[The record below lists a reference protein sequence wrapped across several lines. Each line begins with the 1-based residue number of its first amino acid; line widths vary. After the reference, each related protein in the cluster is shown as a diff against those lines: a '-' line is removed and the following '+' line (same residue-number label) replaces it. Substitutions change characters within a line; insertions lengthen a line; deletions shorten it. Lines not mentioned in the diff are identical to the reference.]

1 MQDLLFITQIKTV
14 TLHQKIFKLLNTYLF
29 KPSLLAGV
37 SCFLMSCSSSQ
48 DSKNKSIDPQNY
60 EYMSEQDYADHL
72 SLLKSS
78 FLKQPEINIIAQSPQ
93 MRRYFEKT
101 SREVLER
108 NEIFFRKLENAKIT
122 LLNLEIPL
130 HFSLPGGE
138 IFLSKGLMTKYVKHE
153 SVLVSILSFELIKSE
168 KNLYPKE
175 SYIPTGVFSL
185 ERIVQ
190 MNRLPL
196 EDKMEI
202 HKWAYYM
209 TTRTG
214 YDGEYYLSWLQILNR
229 NTADFVFLVGDINL
243 IPREESLFK
252 AFLIQNA
259 NEETVISKKGSSRE
273 FYRVINKLREMK

>member
-1 MQDLLFITQIKTV
+1 
-14 TLHQKIFKLLNTYLF
+14 
-29 KPSLLAGV
+29 
-37 SCFLMSCSSSQ
+37 MSCTSSR
-48 DSKNKSIDPQNY
+48 DSKDKPINIA
-60 EYMSEQDYADHL
+60 EHVYMSEQDYAEHL
-72 SLLKSS
+72 SMLKNS
-78 FLKQPEINIIAQSPQ
+78 FLKQPEIKIINPNLA
-93 MRRYFEKT
+93 MRNYFGQVT
-101 SREVLER
+101 SEILGK
-108 NEIFFRKLENAKIT
+108 NEIFFKRLEDAHVT
-122 LLNLEIPL
+122 LLNLDIPL
-130 HFSLPGGE
+130 HFSLPSGE

-153 SVLVSILSFELIKSE
+153 SVLVSILSYELIKSE

-175 SYIPTGVFSL
+175 SYVPTGLFSL
-185 ERIVQ
+185 ERMVN

-196 EDKMEI
+196 EDKMEV

-214 YDGEYYLSWLQILNR
+214 HDGEYYLSWLQTMNR

-273 FYRVINKLREMK
+273 FYRIMNQLRDVQ

>member
-1 MQDLLFITQIKTV
+1 M
-14 TLHQKIFKLLNTYLF
+14 
-29 KPSLLAGV
+29 KPSLIAGV
-37 SCFLMSCSSSQ
+37 SCLLLSCSSS
-48 DSKNKSIDPQNY
+48 DKSSSRPINLAEY
-60 EYMSEQDYADHL
+60 TYMSEKDYADHL
-72 SLLKSS
+72 STLKAS
-78 FLKQPEINIIAQSPQ
+78 FLKQPEIKIISQNFG
-93 MRRYFEKT
+93 MKRYFQGLA
-101 SREVLER
+101 LEILGR
-108 NEIFFRKLENAKIT
+108 NEIFFKNLEKANIT

-138 IFLSKGLMTKYVKHE
+138 IFLSKGLMTKYVRHE
-153 SVLVSILSFELIKSE
+153 SVLVSILSYELIKSE

-175 SYIPTGVFSL
+175 SFVPTGHFPL
-185 ERIVQ
+185 ERMIT

-214 YDGEYYLSWLQILNR
+214 HDGEYYLSWLQILNR

-252 AFLIQNA
+252 AFLIQNS

-273 FYRVINKLREMK
+273 FYHVINQLRELI

>member
-1 MQDLLFITQIKTV
+1 M
-14 TLHQKIFKLLNTYLF
+14 TLHQNNFKYLINYLV

-37 SCFLMSCSSSQ
+37 SCFLISCSSS
-48 DSKNKSIDPQNY
+48 NKADKPINLSGY
-60 EYMSEQDYADHL
+60 AYMSEKDYAEHL
-72 SLLKSS
+72 STLKTS
-78 FLKQPEINIIAQSPQ
+78 FLKQPEIKIISQNSS
-93 MRRYFEKT
+93 MKNYFSNLT
-101 SREVLER
+101 SEILGR
-108 NEIFFRKLENAKIT
+108 NEIFFKNLQSANIT

-138 IFLSKGLMTKYVKHE
+138 IFLSKGLMTKYVRHE
-153 SVLVSILSFELIKSE
+153 SVLVSILSYELIKSE

-175 SYIPTGVFSL
+175 TFVPTGHFPL
-185 ERIVQ
+185 ERMIS

-196 EDKMEI
+196 EEKMEI

-214 YDGEYYLSWLQILNR
+214 HDGEYYLSWLQILNR
-229 NTADFVFLVGDINL
+229 NTADFVFLVGDINM

-259 NEETVISKKGSSRE
+259 NEETVISKKGSSRV
-273 FYRVINKLREMK
+273 FYQVINLLRELI